1 MNDGASVRGEAM
13 RENVKSLTLRL
24 SAEEYARLCRLAE
37 LSGLKLEPT
46 VRSLIMGA
54 QPRPRPPGDV
64 DGGPPAVIRHR
75 YEYQPNRQGCQYL
88 WPYLKGGN
96 RLHCPDAGANLATV
110 KAL

>member
-1 MNDGASVRGEAM
+1 M

-54 QPRPRPPGDV
+54 QLWPRPPETWT
-64 DGGPPAVIRHR
+64 AIL
-75 YEYQPNRQGCQYL
+75 RQLFGIGTNINQIA
-88 WPYLKGGN
+88 KV
-96 RLHCPDAGANLATV
+96 ANTCGHISKEEIASIVQMQAQIWQTV

>member
-1 MNDGASVRGEAM
+1 M

-54 QPRPRPPGDV
+54 QLRPP
-64 DGGPPAVIRHR
+64 PPKTLTAIL
-75 YEYQPNRQGCQYL
+75 RQLSGIGTNINQIA
-88 WPYLKGGN
+88 KV
-96 RLHCPDAGANLATV
+96 ANTCGHISKEEIDSIVQMQAQIWQTV

>member
-54 QPRPRPPGDV
+54 QLRPRPPETWTAVLRQLSGIGTNINQIAKV
-64 DGGPPAVIRHR
+64 ANCFLSGNVRPGKLPA
-75 YEYQPNRQGCQYL
+75 Q
-88 WPYLKGGN
+88 
-96 RLHCPDAGANLATV
+96 
-110 KAL
+110 